1 MTLHLP
7 TLLLLE
13 IYVLVLLGVLML
25 HAWRRSQG
33 EPTLGC
39 MAGMLLLGAVGT
51 LVVSLRG
58 LGADTLSIVLG
69 NVLLLLAC
77 AQGWAAMRAF
87 VGRPLHR
94 PGVVAGALLWLGLCL
109 WPTFMASSALRVA
122 AYSLLT
128 IGYAGAAAWELW
140 RTRRRLEV
148 SIVPALFLLGG
159 HAVFYGVRLLLDHG
173 ETAGSMW
180 SAVGANFMSWLVLET
195 FLFAIGIAFVT
206 QAMVRERTEARLHA
220 MANSDP
226 LTGIGNR
233 RAFMERAATLL
244 DQCRG
249 AQRPA
254 ALLLCDLD
262 HFKRLNDTHGHA
274 AGDAALVAFAGVL
287 AGGLREQDVCG
298 RIGGEEFACLLP
310 GVDPAQAL
318 EVAERIR
325 HRCAELS
332 FGVPVRLSVSIGIA
346 ASAQAGHD
354 LAGLLA
360 QADEAL
366 YRAKD
371 AGRDRVEQGRAGLLP
386 A

>member
-1 MTLHLP
+1 MPLHLP

-33 EPTLGC
+33 ESTLGC
-39 MAGMLLLGAVGT
+39 MAGMLLLAAVGT

-77 AQGWAAMRAF
+77 SQGWAAMRAF

-94 PGVVAGALLWLGLCL
+94 PGVVAGALLWFGLCL
-109 WPTFMASSALRVA
+109 WPPFMASSALRVA

-140 RTRRRLEV
+140 RARRRLEV
-148 SIVPALFLLGG
+148 SIVPALFLLWV
-159 HAVFYGVRLLLDHG
+159 HATFYGVRLLLDHG
-173 ETAGSMW
+173 ETVGSMW
-180 SAVGANFMSWLVLET
+180 SVVGANFMSWLVLET

-206 QAMVRERTEARLHA
+206 QAMVRERTEVRLHA

-233 RAFMERAATLL
+233 RAFMEGAAALL
-244 DQCRG
+244 AECRD
-249 AQRPA
+249 AQRPV

-262 HFKRLNDTHGHA
+262 HFKRLNDSHGHA

-287 AGGLREQDVCG
+287 AGGLREQDAFG

-310 GVDPAQAL
+310 GIDPAQAL

-325 HRCAELS
+325 NRCAELS
-332 FGVPVRLSVSIGIA
+332 FGVPVRLSVSVGIA
-346 ASAQAGHD
+346 DSALAGHD
-354 LAGLLA
+354 LAALLA

-366 YRAKD
+366 YRAKA
-371 AGRDRVEQGRAGLLP
+371 AGRNRVEQGRAGLLP